1 MKNGLMSTLEES
13 RRRKSTSETGTLPA
27 SCLKLTELLVG
38 VKDND
43 ALSSLVCAM
52 GHVLLEVYT
61 EVKSMSQIKKSNRD
75 SMVNKLL
82 YERRISTEKMDT
94 KNSIPE
100 KTEPSPPLSQ
110 RSTPSSPLSQ
120 RSTPS
125 SPLSQRNTSKSP
137 ASNERISTFIKRPV
151 HRTSQLERDSS
162 IEYVTP
168 KRDVPNSLE
177 LNPPKPEPRSRTS
190 RRGSIDVT
198 LEHLADCKSIID
210 TILDSDKKAPSKD
223 EKPLTSPDS
232 VSQSLTDKT
241 PTPKNTLQVPDI
253 LSSDSETPKPQQLS
267 RQSSFKRQKSF
278 RKKKSRT
285 RAPSLNA
292 TSACESS
299 ACESSSTE
307 MKIPRR
313 SQLSI
318 NRSKTSTYLDVTS
331 KSKLDLK
338 KDRSRKSSVSD
349 NNASSDERAW
359 SVFSSDGESY
369 ASDSSKT
376 RRIRDKLAL
385 HRNKVPFYFSELES
399 DTVPEPVELITPEPV
414 VNPVETETRTIKMV
428 RSGSACYVT
437 PFTTPDIPS
446 RDDKSFKNIP
456 KVPKRLKRMLD
467 TTSLGTP
474 ANKETTENKRLSA
487 PVDEKKMKPGGLKRY
502 SAAKNNQQQKM
513 LTSALKSVLAFTQIT
528 NDHDSKFEIEGFSFI
543 DYT

>member
-1 MKNGLMSTLEES
+1 MRNGTMSSLDEG
-13 RRRKSTSETGTLPA
+13 RRRKSTSECGTLPA

-38 VKDND
+38 VKDKD

-61 EVKSMSQIKKSNRD
+61 EVKSISQLKKNNRD
-75 SMVNKLL
+75 SVVNKLL
-82 YERRISTEKMDT
+82 YERKISVEKMDT
-94 KNSIPE
+94 KNTIPE
-100 KTEPSPPLSQ
+100 KREPSPPLSQ
-110 RSTPSSPLSQ
+110 RSTPSSPHSQ

-125 SPLSQRNTSKSP
+125 SPLSQRNGHTSTD
-137 ASNERISTFIKRPV
+137 RISNLTKRPV
-151 HRTSQLERDSS
+151 HRTSKMDRESS

-168 KRDVPNSLE
+168 KRDISKNLE
-177 LNPPKPEPRSRTS
+177 LNPPKAEPRSRTS

-210 TILDSDKKAPSKD
+210 TILDSDKKTPD
-223 EKPLTSPDS
+223 TSDQTNPASVIQSDS
-232 VSQSLTDKT
+232 EKT
-241 PTPKNTLQVPDI
+241 PRNTLQVPDI

-285 RAPSLNA
+285 RTPSLNA
-292 TSACESS
+292 SSACESS

-307 MKIPRR
+307 TKIPRK
-313 SQLSI
+313 SQLSV
-318 NRSKTSTYLDVTS
+318 NRSKTSTYLDVNS

-369 ASDSSKT
+369 TSDSSKT

-385 HRNKVPFYFSELES
+385 HRNKVPYYFSELES
-399 DTVPEPVELITPEPV
+399 DTVPEPVKVEVPEPE
-414 VNPVETETRTIKMV
+414 VNPVQTKRRTIKMV
-428 RSGSACYVT
+428 RSGTACYVT
-437 PFTTPDIPS
+437 PYTAPDIPS
-446 RDDKSFKNIP
+446 RADKSSKNIP
-456 KVPKRLKRMLD
+456 KVPKRLKRILD

-474 ANKETTENKRLSA
+474 ANKESSENKRLSA
-487 PVDEKKMKPGGLKRY
+487 SLDDKKVKTGGLKRY
-502 SAAKNNQQQKM
+502 SAAKSNQQQKM

-528 NDHDSKFEIEGFSFI
+528 ND
-543 DYT
+543 